1 MKTSIKENIKRN
13 ITIGGLFAIFV
24 ILVGWIWSSAQWQ
37 QSVDTHMENANKKNE
52 LQDEKINKIYEKFE
66 KKNTL
71 YVPRNEFDQV
81 IKRLDERNS
90 MIIDLLKEIKKDV
103 KRNSQK

>member
-1 MKTSIKENIKRN
+1 MTTSIKENIKRN
-13 ITIGGLFAIFV
+13 ITIGGIALILFTM
-24 ILVGWIWSSAQWQ
+24 VGIIWKGGEFMGT
-37 QSVDTHMENANKKNE
+37 VEKHMEDANKKND
-52 LQDEKINKIYEKFE
+52 LQDEKISKINEKFE

-81 IKRLDERNS
+81 IKRLDERNI

>member
-13 ITIGGLFAIFV
+13 ITIGGIVVIFV
-24 ILVGWIWSSAQWQ
+24 TLIGFIVSSAKWQ
-37 QSVDTHMENANKKNE
+37 QTVDTHMESVNEKNE
-52 LQDEKINKIYEKFE
+52 LQDEKINKIYDKFE

-81 IKRLDERNS
+81 IKRLDERNI

>member
-1 MKTSIKENIKRN
+1 MTTSIKENIKRN
-13 ITIGGLFAIFV
+13 ITIGGIALILFTM
-24 ILVGWIWSSAQWQ
+24 VGIIWKGGEFIGT
-37 QSVDTHMENANKKNE
+37 VEKHMKDANKKNAV
-52 LQDEKINKIYEKFE
+52 QDKKISKINHKFE
-66 KKNTL
+66 NKNTL

-81 IKRLDERNS
+81 IKRLDEKNT